1 MQNRPR
7 ENRWKEIIIIP
18 YYSMERIKNDTV
30 WLLVKASN
38 VDEHLVR
45 PISKEEERG
54 TIFLNNIRSGK
65 ADVVDSKKKL

>member
-1 MQNRPR
+1 MQSRPR
-7 ENRWKEIIIIP
+7 ENRWREIIIIP

-45 PISKEEERG
+45 PISKEERG

-65 ADVVDSKKKL
+65 ADVDSKKKL

>member
-1 MQNRPR
+1 
-7 ENRWKEIIIIP
+7 
-18 YYSMERIKNDTV
+18 MERIKNDTV